1 MNFIEQIVHFNQ
13 EILNVEQRTQT
24 MLPANEAQISIE
36 SLIEETNE
44 LREAFDNKDFIKAVD
59 AVADTL
65 FFGVGVLYKFGLT
78 SDQIANVI
86 LSQYNGRLQRTQ
98 YPMSAIYEA
107 IYEAGVERSEHIGFP
122 EGNETIEFTDT
133 LESLVNEFSSNYE
146 HNDFVNSVTSIA
158 LVCRACCAIFGE
170 FGLSAYKAERV
181 MDAVYTAN
189 MTKKKGVNAKR
200 GDGQAADAVKP
211 VDFVPP
217 EEKIAEILGMTDK
230 VA

>member
-1 MNFIEQIVHFNQ
+1 MNFVEQIVNFNK
-13 EILNVEQRTQT
+13 EILGIEQRTQG
-24 MLPANEAQISIE
+24 LIPANEAQISIE
-36 SLIEETNE
+36 SLVEEANE
-44 LREAFDNKDFIKAVD
+44 LREAFQGQDFIKAVD

-65 FFGVGVLYKFGLT
+65 FFAVGVMYKFGL
-78 SDQIANVI
+78 SQNQIVNAI
-86 LSQYNGRLQRTQ
+86 LSQHNLRLQH
-98 YPMSAIYEA
+98 PMSAIYEC
-107 IYEAGVERSEHIGFP
+107 GVEVNEHIGFP
-122 EGNETIEFTDT
+122 EGQLTLDYAQSIEDF
-133 LESLVNEFSSNYE
+133 VNEFSKNYE
-146 HNDFVNSVTSIA
+146 LNDMVNSVISVTLI
-158 LVCRACCAIFGE
+158 CRACCAIFGE

>member
-1 MNFIEQIVHFNQ
+1 MNFVEQIVNFNQ
-13 EILNVEQRTQT
+13 EILGVEQRVQS

-36 SLIEETNE
+36 SLVEEANE
-44 LREAFDNKDFIKAVD
+44 LREAFEQKDFIKAVD

-65 FFGVGVLYKFGLT
+65 FFAVGVLYKFGLAPK
-78 SDQIANVI
+78 QIVNSI
-86 LSQYNGRLQRTQ
+86 LSEYNERLHH
-98 YPMSAIYEA
+98 PMSAIYEA
-107 IYEAGVERSEHIGFP
+107 GVELSEHIGFP
-122 EGNETIEFTDT
+122 DGQLTAEYAQSIEDFVD
-133 LESLVNEFSSNYE
+133 EFSKNYE
-146 HNDFVNSVTSIA
+146 LNDMVNSVISIA

-211 VDFVPP
+211 ADFVPP
-217 EEKIAEILGMTDK
+217 EEKIAEILGMSEK

>member
-1 MNFIEQIVHFNQ
+1 MNFAEQIVNFRQ
-13 EILNVEQRTQT
+13 EILGIEQRTQS
-24 MLPANEAQISIE
+24 MIPANEAQISIE
-36 SLIEETNE
+36 SLIEEANE
-44 LREAFDNKDFIKAVD
+44 LREAFQGQDFIKAVD

-65 FFGVGVLYKFGLT
+65 FFGVGILYNFGLT
-78 SDQIANVI
+78 PNQIVNAI
-86 LSQYNGRLQRTQ
+86 LSQHNSRLQH
-98 YPMSAIYEA
+98 PMSAIYECD
-107 IYEAGVERSEHIGFP
+107 VEVNEHIGFP
-122 EGNETIEFTDT
+122 EGQLT
-133 LESLVNEFSSNYE
+133 LEYAQSIEDFVNEFSKNYE
-146 HNDFVNSVTSIA
+146 LNDMVNSVISIA

-200 GDGQAADAVKP
+200 GDGKTADAVKP
-211 VDFVPP
+211 ADFVPP